1 MNRKIISVINQKGGV
16 GKTTTVINLAAG
28 LTMKEK
34 KILVIDLDPQ
44 GNATTGLGLS
54 NATTSDQTIYNVLN
68 GNKKIPEVIQATSF
82 ENLDLISSN
91 VDLSGLEVETAGD
104 SRRAFKLKDELALIL
119 NNSEPSYDYII
130 IDCPPSL
137 SLLTIMALVASDAL
151 VVPLQTEFFAL
162 EGLTQL
168 MKTIER
174 IKSNLNP
181 NLDIRGIL
189 LTMYDK
195 RNKLSGEVETE
206 ARNYF
211 KDKVY
216 STAVPRNV
224 RLSEAPSH
232 GVPVLIYDKTC
243 PGSRAYFSFTE
254 EFLNQDKPVE
264 SAAWSIHLNQK
275 KDLEEDCLP

>member
-1 MNRKIISVINQKGGV
+1 MDKKIISVINQKGGV

-28 LTMKEK
+28 LSFKGK

-54 NATTSDQTIYNVLN
+54 NTENSEQTIYNVLN
-68 GNKKIPEVIQATSF
+68 GNKKITEVVQKTQF
-82 ENLDLISSN
+82 ENLDLITSN

-104 SRRAFKLKDELALIL
+104 SRRAFILKDELTAYLNDSRASYSYIL
-119 NNSEPSYDYII
+119 V
-130 IDCPPSL
+130 DCPPSL

-174 IKSNLNP
+174 IKNNLNP
-181 NLDIRGIL
+181 ELFIRGIL

-195 RNKLSGEVETE
+195 RNKLSSEVEKE

-211 KDKVY
+211 KNKVY
-216 STAVPRNV
+216 KTVVPRNV

-232 GVPVLIYDKTC
+232 GVPVLIYDKSC
-243 PGSRAYFSFTE
+243 PGSISYFNFTDE
-254 EFLNQDKPVE
+254 LLNQEKRVE
-264 SAAWSIHLNQK
+264 SAA
-275 KDLEEDCLP
+275 

>member
-1 MNRKIISVINQKGGV
+1 MDKKIISIINQKGGV

-28 LTMKEK
+28 LSMKEK
-34 KILVIDLDPQ
+34 KVLVIDLDPQ

-54 NATTSDQTIYNVLN
+54 NNENSENTIYSVLN
-68 GNKKIPEVIQATSF
+68 GNKKISEVIQKTKF
-82 ENLDLISSN
+82 EKLNLVSSN

-119 NNSEPSYDYII
+119 NDSEASYDYIL

-181 NLDIRGIL
+181 TLEIRGIL

-195 RNKLSGEVETE
+195 RNKLSSQVEKE
-206 ARNYF
+206 ARDYF
-211 KDKVY
+211 SEKVY
-216 STAVPRNV
+216 STVIPRNV

-243 PGSRAYFSFTE
+243 PGSKSYFSFTD
-254 EFLNQDKPVE
+254 EFMNQE
-264 SAAWSIHLNQK
+264 TIGSAA
-275 KDLEEDCLP
+275 

>member
-1 MNRKIISVINQKGGV
+1 MQIISVINQKGGV

-28 LTMKEK
+28 LAQKEK
-34 KILVIDLDPQ
+34 KVLIIDLDPQ

-54 NATTSDQTIYNVLN
+54 NLENSNETIYAVLN
-68 GNKKIPEVIQATSF
+68 GSKSISKVIKKTNYQ
-82 ENLDLISSN
+82 NLDLVTSN

-104 SRRAFKLKDELALIL
+104 SKRAFILKGELTAYL
-119 NNSEPSYDYII
+119 NDFRGHYDYIL

-137 SLLTIMALVASDAL
+137 SLLTVMALVSSNSL

-174 IKSNLNP
+174 IKANLNP
-181 NLDIRGIL
+181 ELSIRGIL

-195 RNKLSGEVETE
+195 RNKLSSQVEKE
-206 ARNYF
+206 ARDFFN
-211 KDKVY
+211 DKVY
-216 STAVPRNV
+216 LTVIPRNV

-232 GVPVLIYDKTC
+232 GMPVLIYDKSC
-243 PGSRAYFSFTE
+243 PGSKSYFSFTDEFINQE
-254 EFLNQDKPVE
+254 ETIG
-264 SAAWSIHLNQK
+264 SAA
-275 KDLEEDCLP
+275 

>member
-1 MNRKIISVINQKGGV
+1 MQIISVINQKGGV

-28 LTMKEK
+28 LSQQDK

-54 NATTSDQTIYNVLN
+54 NIESSTDTIYGVLN
-68 GNKKIPEVIQATSF
+68 GSKKISEVIKKTQF
-82 ENLDLISSN
+82 DNLDLITSN
-91 VDLSGLEVETAGD
+91 VDLSGLEVETAND
-104 SRRAFKLKDELALIL
+104 ANRAFILKLKLASYL
-119 NNSEPSYDYII
+119 NDFRASYDYIL

-137 SLLTIMALVASDAL
+137 SLLTVMALVSSHSL

-174 IKSNLNP
+174 IKVNLNP
-181 NLDIRGIL
+181 ELNIRGIL

-195 RNKLSGEVETE
+195 RNKLSTQVEKE
-206 ARNYF
+206 ARDYF
-211 KDKVY
+211 NEKVY
-216 STAVPRNV
+216 TTVIPRNV

-232 GVPVLIYDKTC
+232 GMPVLIYDKSC
-243 PGSRAYFSFTE
+243 PGSKSYFNFTD
-254 EFLNQDKPVE
+254 EFINQETKMG
-264 SAAWSIHLNQK
+264 SAA
-275 KDLEEDCLP
+275 